1 MPVPVHLGKY
11 LALTGSCGPALARL
25 FCAHY
30 CSQIWPYIY
39 IITSTPPHH
48 HNQQT
53 IVKTL
58 KPNQMSWL
66 DDGNAPTLE
75 EIRELTCCFLD
86 NWLDWKWTVGDR
98 YNEYPGNISGRD
110 CSIISMMTGGLSS
123 SSSSSSPSWHAIV
136 EIWDWGFVDIALHC
150 PPGQTIHSGAH
161 SGVSFTLSLPP
172 SLHHWKYLASIF
184 LCIN

>member
-1 MPVPVHLGKY
+1 MHLGKY
-11 LALTGSCGPALARL
+11 LALTGSCGACSAGCSVLTTAARYDL
-25 FCAHY
+25 IFI
-30 CSQIWPYIY
+30 SL
-39 IITSTPPHH
+39 PPHH
-48 HNQQT
+48 HHYHNQQT

-123 SSSSSSPSWHAIV
+123 SSSPSWHAIV

-172 SLHHWKYLASIF
+172 SLPAPLEISGKYL
-184 LCIN
+184 LVH